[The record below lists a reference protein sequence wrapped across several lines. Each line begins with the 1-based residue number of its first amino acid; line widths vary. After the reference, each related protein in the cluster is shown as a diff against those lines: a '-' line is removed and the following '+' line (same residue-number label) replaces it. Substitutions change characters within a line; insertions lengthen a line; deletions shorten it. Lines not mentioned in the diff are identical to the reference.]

1 VKFALIY
8 KIIFKKDIMKFTSK
22 IFIYCL
28 LLNTFAL
35 SKGFLKTQN
44 TKIVNGNG
52 EEVLLRGIGLGGW
65 LLQEGYMIKTSAF
78 ANAEHQIRKN
88 IENLIGAA
96 KTDEFYSKYHEN
108 FITREDIDSIASWGF
123 NSIRLPM
130 HYNKLTP
137 EDQPYVYTEEG
148 FLTIDTLLS
157 WCKANEIYLILD
169 LHAAPGGQSDEPI
182 SDYDPSKPSLWES
195 DLNKQR
201 TVDLW
206 KKLAQ
211 RYVDEEWIGGYDLIN
226 EPKWNLGANNEPLRE
241 LYIQITD
248 AIRDIDTNHIIFI
261 EGNWFAT
268 NFTGLTPPWDN
279 NMCYSFHKYWNENSQ
294 ASIQGYLNLRNY
306 NVPLWNGE
314 SGENSNQWFAES
326 IKLMEDN
333 NVGWAWWTHKKIDNI
348 AGPLSAVKLP
358 QYQQLLDYWSG
369 TGSKPSESFAYAALL
384 AQADKLKISQCEFH
398 PDMIDAMFRQ
408 VKDNTSVPY
417 KKNNIPGRIY
427 MVNYDMGQ
435 NGVAYSD
442 SENQNSTGSPGGQAW
457 NNGGVYRNDGV
468 DIERCSDNFTN
479 GYNVGWIESGEWLKF
494 TVDIEIAGV
503 YSASIRLACA
513 NPGGKISLNLEDRA
527 LGKLIDVPVTGGWQN
542 WQTVILDNVEL
553 PAGRHELSV
562 KFYFG
567 GFNINFIEFFPNTVG
582 IIENKKVPDSFEL
595 QQNTPNPFNNSTV
608 IRYSIPEDSIVSLNV
623 YSLTGEL
630 VDNLISEFQQSGNYT
645 LNWDTKN
652 INSGV
657 YFYRISTSTGFEKT
671 KKAVL
676 LK

>member
-1 VKFALIY
+1 
-8 KIIFKKDIMKFTSK
+8 MKFTSK
-22 IFIYCL
+22 IFIFCL

-226 EPKWNLGANNEPLRE
+226 EPKWNLGTNNEPLRE

-369 TGSKPSESFAYAALL
+369 SGSKPSESFAYAALL

-408 VKDNTSVPY
+408 VQENTSVPY

>member
-1 VKFALIY
+1 
-8 KIIFKKDIMKFTSK
+8 MKFTSK
-22 IFIYCL
+22 IFIFCL
-28 LLNTFAL
+28 LLNTLAL

-108 FITREDIDSIASWGF
+108 FITREDIDSITSWGF

-226 EPKWNLGANNEPLRE
+226 EPKWNLGTNNEPLRE

-408 VKDNTSVPY
+408 VQENTSVPY

-442 SENQNSTGSPGGQAW
+442 FENQNSTGSPGGQAW

>member
-1 VKFALIY
+1 
-8 KIIFKKDIMKFTSK
+8 MKFTSK